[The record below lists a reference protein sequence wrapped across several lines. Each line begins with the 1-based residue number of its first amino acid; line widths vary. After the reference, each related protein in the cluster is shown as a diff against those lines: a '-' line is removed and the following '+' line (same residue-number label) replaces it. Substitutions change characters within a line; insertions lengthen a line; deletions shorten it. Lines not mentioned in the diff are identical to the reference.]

1 MHASARAPAAAA
13 RGRLTH
19 ARTRLLL
26 ALFTQSERASTRSE
40 ALDRELLLHSQ
51 QTDRPSRGDKNIEF
65 VSRHERA
72 GAARHAQISY
82 RPQLAREC
90 VAGLLPVPQM
100 AELWSFAAGA
110 AAATAVGCCAGT
122 GALKTAR
129 NRALAQGSRV
139 SDDEMFELFDRF
151 EDAVRHRFPRRVILV
166 RHGESEGNVDLDIY
180 RTKPDAALRLT
191 PKGKAQ
197 AVEAGKKLRADIG
210 DSKVH
215 FIVSPYTRTRET
227 LHGILQAFDD
237 PSQINAIVEDPRIR
251 EQEFGMY
258 QVRSWPAVVS
268 LSRPAIKFTVLPA
281 QDPEKMPEIMRE
293 RRQIGSFYY
302 RFPDGESG
310 ADVYDRVDNFVE
322 HLHRMFRRPPK
333 RRGSSR
339 RAHVVSRSDRHGRT
353 RPEVD
358 NSPSLS
364 PPVDSPSAESS
375 KTNLPS
381 LKRLESRLFSVSSS
395 IEGNEEGADVNDTI
409 VIVTHGLTARLFL
422 MRWFHLTVDQF
433 HSLYNMGNCERYNLE
448 LRCGSS
454 DGRARYMITHPL
466 RAGGQFPPPHTN
478 VFTGGISSVE
488 PCTWGITLDEAAWIW
503 DKYDVTSPRA
513 GHDEHGGIGK
523 IKRFKRTRSVSPCP
537 CPCGRYSCETSLQTT
552 GLLYG

>member
-1 MHASARAPAAAA
+1 
-13 RGRLTH
+13 
-19 ARTRLLL
+19 
-26 ALFTQSERASTRSE
+26 
-40 ALDRELLLHSQ
+40 
-51 QTDRPSRGDKNIEF
+51 
-65 VSRHERA
+65 
-72 GAARHAQISY
+72 
-82 RPQLAREC
+82 
-90 VAGLLPVPQM
+90 M
-100 AELWSFAAGA
+100 ADPWLFAAGA
-110 AAATAVGCCAGT
+110 AAATAVGCCAGV
-122 GALKTAR
+122 GALETAR
-129 NRALAQGSRV
+129 CRAQPCAV
-139 SDDEMFELFDRF
+139 SDDDVFELFERF
-151 EDAVRHRFPRRVILV
+151 EDAVRQRFPKRVILF

-191 PKGKAQ
+191 PKGQAQ
-197 AVEAGKKLRADIG
+197 AVEAGKKLKADIG

-237 PSQINAIVEDPRIR
+237 PSQIDAIVEDPRIR

-258 QVRSWPAVVS
+258 QVCSWPGAVS
-268 LSRPAIKFTVLPA
+268 LSRPANQLKPWPSA
-281 QDPEKMPEIMRE
+281 QDPDKMPEIMRE

-333 RRGSSR
+333 HRSSSR
-339 RAHVVSRSDRHGRT
+339 RAPVVSRSDRHGRT
-353 RPEVD
+353 RAEVKH
-358 NSPSLS
+358 SHSLS
-364 PPVDSPSAESS
+364 APVDLPSAKSLET
-375 KTNLPS
+375 KLPS
-381 LKRLESRLFSVSSS
+381 LKRLESRLFSVSPS
-395 IEGNEEGADVNDTI
+395 IEDSKERVDANDTI

-448 LRCGSS
+448 LRCESS

-466 RAGGQFPPPHTN
+466 RAGGQFPPPHTDI
-478 VFTGGISSVE
+478 FTGGISSVE

-513 GHDEHGGIGK
+513 ERGEYGTTGQV
-523 IKRFKRTRSVSPCP
+523 RRTRSVSPGSHVHMGTVLVRP
-537 CPCGRYSCETSLQTT
+537 ALSTP
-552 GLLYG
+552 GLLYGSLTAGLSCRRTQIWSEDRSPMQLL